1 MPAAFAR
8 LDAHNVRSSAP
19 DGLDRLSPHLASG
32 DPAPDLVLPAVAGQA
47 LARRAALPA
56 AVVRLRNRFAMVRSR
71 TRASS

>member
-8 LDAHNVRSSAP
+8 LDAHNIRSAP

-47 LARRAALPA
+47 LARAALPA